1 MIRKIPVVFAFDDNY
16 ALPASIAIKSLLD
29 CKKTDT
35 TYDII
40 VFHDGLQTS
49 TIHKMETI
57 CPIRWIKIDN
67 SYLKNAPVT
76 SNWPLA
82 VYYRLLIA
90 NLITDYDKIIWSD
103 VDVLFRDDLTN
114 IYNTPLGDADW
125 AGVIAEQRDETNG
138 VHQHFPE
145 NKKPFV
151 HMSGFMVINAKK
163 WRDKNLVKKFFDI
176 ISKYNKQLKMF
187 DLEIL
192 NLAAKEIKSVPF
204 KYCVLENI
212 YDAKNIELAP
222 EYPWLV
228 RAHGKQELI
237 SAKEKPA
244 IIHYA
249 GRSPKIWL
257 RKYDAIPKYYWKY
270 IKKSPFYN
278 RKDYFP
284 GLRPKIKVMF
294 LYILIKI
301 CPIKKYREKI
311 KTIYKQEMDKK

>member
-1 MIRKIPVVFAFDDNY
+1 MTNKKIPIVFAFDDNY
-16 ALPASIAIKSLLD
+16 ALPASIAIRSLFD
-29 CKKTDT
+29 AKNPDT
-35 TYDII
+35 EYDII

-49 TIHKMETI
+49 TMRKMETI
-57 CPIRWIKIDN
+57 CPIRWIKVDN

-90 NLITDYDKIIWSD
+90 NLVTDYDKIVWSD

-163 WRDKNLVKKFFDI
+163 WRDKNLLQKFLDI

-187 DLEIL
+187 DLDVL
-192 NLAAKEIKSVPF
+192 NLACDEIASVPF
-204 KYCVLENI
+204 EYCVLQNI
-212 YDAKNIELAP
+212 YDMPDISKAP
-222 EYPWLV
+222 EYPWLS
-228 RAHGKQELI
+228 RAHSHKELI
-237 SAKEKPA
+237 RAKTNPI

-249 GRSPKIWL
+249 GTWPKIWNMPTSQ
-257 RKYDAIPKYYWKY
+257 IPQYYMDY
-270 IKKSPFYN
+270 IKSSPFYISEHYYPTW
-278 RKDYFP
+278 RTSIYRAW
-284 GLRPKIKVMF
+284 LW
-294 LYILIKI
+294 LLIKI
-301 CPIKKYREKI
+301 CPVKSWRKKMKSA
-311 KTIYKQEMDKK
+311 KKRLK